1 MDNKEKLEKLLMDLD
16 IEIGSTINSAND
28 RTIVLNNMARASK
41 ILNEVIK
48 VCDIEF

>member
-1 MDNKEKLEKLLMDLD
+1 MDKEELERLLMDLD

-28 RTIVLNNMARASK
+28 RTLVLNNMARASK
-41 ILNEVIK
+41 ILKEIIK

>member
-1 MDNKEKLEKLLMDLD
+1 MDKENLEELLMDLD

-28 RTIVLNNMARASK
+28 RTLVLNNMARASK
-41 ILNEVIK
+41 ILKEIIK